1 MGLERLVSVL
11 QGKQSNY
18 DTDLFLP
25 IFERIHSFN
34 PKLPKYDG
42 KVRMCC
48 SPAVVSVRLA
58 RRNPRTSRT
67 VLLPLTWFRCVPLT
81 VCMNMARLPAME
93 CVGRYF

>member
-42 KVRMCC
+42 KVRVCY
-48 SPAVVSVRLA
+48 SAVFVPVRLT
-58 RRNPRTSRT
+58 RRNPRISRT
-67 VLLPLTWFRCVPLT
+67 AFRLLFGFAAFRPPYV
-81 VCMNMARLPAME
+81 
-93 CVGRYF
+93 